1 MVAKASSTGL
11 DHRREKKLFTLM
23 PKVSTKGITE
33 CENMSDIDTCI
44 RIDVKFGAM
53 EGDLDLAQGENEIIF
68 RHSYTEKNDDG
79 TVTYSYESD
88 DMDSALFLYTE
99 VSGYQEIDGSFTEGE
114 SKYIID
120 NCGKDC
126 HVLMK
131 LSAKR
136 LNPPPEPIKQIFLK
150 GMDRK
155 GKVC

>member
-1 MVAKASSTGL
+1 M
-11 DHRREKKLFTLM
+11 R
-23 PKVSTKGITE
+23 KVSTKGITE
-33 CENMSDIDTCI
+33 CDNMSDIDSCI
-44 RIDVKFGAM
+44 KIHVKFEAM
-53 EGDLDLAQGENEIIF
+53 KGDLDLAQGEDEIVYT
-68 RHSYTEKNDDG
+68 HTYTEKNDDG

-99 VSGYQEIDGSFTEGE
+99 DSGYQEIDGSFTEGE